1 MAGLE
6 SMIVDE
12 KPSPV
17 DREKVRFFLLIFI
30 MCGVKNNK
38 KK

>member
-17 DREKVRFFLLIFI
+17 DREKVLFNVHSA
-30 MCGVKNNK
+30 CGDKQ
-38 KK
+38 